1 MRKIRNRQGWKRSI
15 KNTIITI
22 LTLIHMPIIMFH
34 ILPGWWGT
42 EGENIF
48 SIIYG
53 KKNRGE
59 NRSF

>member
-1 MRKIRNRQGWKRSI
+1 MRKIRNLRGWKRSI

-42 EGENIF
+42 EVENF
-48 SIIYG
+48 Q
-53 KKNRGE
+53 NNQR
-59 NRSF
+59 